1 MPANNH
7 DVNARAVP
15 MSFLVR
21 ANGPLRDVGLDG
33 IVHQSKDRAFGS
45 SPAVESAGKRPA
57 SSHVGNEIRRPLLR
71 GIALLEVA
79 FLAAE
84 TVAEH
89 KRIFKNEFVII
100 ERIDDARSARHGDV
114 ARRLLTGGVE
124 VLVPGI
130 HRYGKETAFLPFE
143 GFLLLRRNPHRGGTL
158 ALQDVDGFF
167 EQVPVG
173 LERLPGRY
181 LGYIG
186 VVEPSG
192 AFQVDEG
199 R

>member
-1 MPANNH
+1 
-7 DVNARAVP
+7 

-21 ANGPLRDVGLDG
+21 ANGPLRHVGLDG

-100 ERIDDARSARHGDV
+100 ESIDDARSDTTGDIP
-114 ARRLLTGGVE
+114 RRDLYCVF
-124 VLVPGI
+124 VVV
-130 HRYGKETAFLPFE
+130 
-143 GFLLLRRNPHRGGTL
+143 
-158 ALQDVDGFF
+158 VDGM
-167 EQVPVG
+167 
-173 LERLPGRY
+173 
-181 LGYIG
+181 
-186 VVEPSG
+186 
-192 AFQVDEG
+192 
-199 R
+199 